1 MATTYTMKANGGIGF
16 LALLNFK
23 FHSTHT
29 QRPQKKNKKVL
40 STKAIWLKKIE
51 RLDDY

>member
-16 LALLNFK
+16 LALLNLK

-29 QRPQKKNKKVL
+29 ETPKK
-40 STKAIWLKKIE
+40 E
-51 RLDDY
+51 

>member
-29 QRPQKKNKKVL
+29 ETPKTRIKRCYQPKQY
-40 STKAIWLKKIE
+40 
-51 RLDDY
+51 D